1 MRLDNRRPST
11 STTFSDAASGE
22 GILQVASDENG
33 RLLMA
38 YRLYDAKGLLVADS
52 EGLGHYPD
60 GLTIRCSRGEVLLD
74 VPADCSNDVRYR
86 LYNSSGSLL
95 TQSDGARTVIY
106 SLLRME
112 GVGRGWAPP
121 SP

>member
-11 STTFSDAASGE
+11 STTFADATSGE
-22 GILQVASDENG
+22 GILQVASDESG
-33 RLLMA
+33 RLLLA
-38 YRLYDAKGLLVADS
+38 YRLYDARGLLVADS

-60 GLTIRCSRGEVLLD
+60 GLTVRCSGGELLLD
-74 VPADCSNDVRYR
+74 VPKDSSNDLRYR
-86 LYNSSGSLL
+86 LYNSDGHLL

-112 GVGRGWAPP
+112 GVGRGWVPP
-121 SP
+121 TA